1 MIGGVLAVNLA
12 FVVVG
17 YALLGRPRWHWSWAG
32 LALLVGAG
40 AVGTLVF
47 FATIVGL
54 HASLW
59 VAALAAV
66 ILVALGGFAPSN
78 RLSLAQRPGARVG
91 PLAGALFGL
100 VTAVCLLGIVGGF
113 RSSPWLD
120 DAWGIWLPKGL
131 ALWHHGL
138 DARLFVPNGGFVT
151 FGVPD
156 YPLWWSVLSSLDVQ
170 AAGEV
175 DVRVMCAQLA
185 LLTAGFVGATA
196 RLLWGY
202 VRPSVLAAGLALL
215 VLSPELWRHVQ
226 GGVADLP
233 LALYL
238 ALGVLS
244 GALWLKSRAPFHL
257 VLAGF
262 AFAVALQIKTEALP
276 EVAAL
281 VLVGTL
287 FARRLAW
294 TGFALLAALPWILW
308 RWIEDVPSRA
318 KLDFTRTD
326 RLPDAVRA
334 VSEHL
339 FDPTEWLVL
348 VPAVIVLALL
358 ARRPKSLLVPA
369 ALVAVVLFAYWIDR
383 DEIGYVLATSA
394 YRVIDPIVLSAAV
407 LIPLLAESFLQQREP
422 LREDRALVGEPR
434 DDRRVVQ
441 QH

>member
-369 ALVAVVLFAYWIDR
+369 ALVAVVLVAYWIDR

>member
-1 MIGGVLAVNLA
+1 
-12 FVVVG
+12 VG
-17 YALLGRPRWHWSWAG
+17 R
-32 LALLVGAG
+32 
-40 AVGTLVF
+40 
-47 FATIVGL
+47 
-54 HASLW
+54 
-59 VAALAAV
+59 
-66 ILVALGGFAPSN
+66 
-78 RLSLAQRPGARVG
+78 
-91 PLAGALFGL
+91 LAGALFGL
-100 VTAVCLLGIVGGF
+100 VAAVCLLGIVGGF

-138 DARLFVPNGGFVT
+138 DARLFVPNGEFVT

-156 YPLWWSVLSSLDVQ
+156 YPLWWSVVSSLDVQ
-170 AAGEV
+170 AARDV

-185 LLTAGFVGATA
+185 LLTAGFGGAVA

-202 VRPSVLAAGLALL
+202 VRPTVLAAALALL

-233 LALYL
+233 LAIFL

-262 AFAVALQIKTEALP
+262 SFAAALQIKTEALP
-276 EVAAL
+276 EVA
-281 VLVGTL
+281 VLVVVGAL
-287 FARRLAW
+287 FSRRLAW
-294 TGFALLAALPWILW
+294 TGLALLAALPWLLW

-318 KLDFTRTD
+318 AFDFTRAD
-326 RLPDAVRA
+326 RLPDATRA
-334 VSEHL
+334 VTEHL

-348 VPAVIVLALL
+348 VPAVVVLALI
-358 ARRPKSLLVPA
+358 ARRAKTLLVPA
-369 ALVAVVLFAYWIDR
+369 ALVAVVLVAYWIDR

-394 YRVIDPIVLSAAV
+394 YRVIDPVVLSAAV

>member
-17 YALLGRPRWHWSWAG
+17 YALLGRARWHWSWAG

-66 ILVALGGFAPSN
+66 ILVALGAFGPSS
-78 RLSLAQRPGARVG
+78 SLVLGQRPGARVG

-138 DARLFVPNGGFVT
+138 DARLFVPNGEFVT

-156 YPLWWSVLSSLDVQ
+156 YPLWWSVVSSLDVQ
-170 AAGEV
+170 AAGDV

-185 LLTAGFVGATA
+185 LLTAGFIGATA

-294 TGFALLAALPWILW
+294 TGLALLASLPWLLW

-369 ALVAVVLFAYWIDR
+369 ALVAVVLVAYWIDR

-394 YRVIDPIVLSAAV
+394 YRVIDPVVLSAAV

>member
-17 YALLGRPRWHWSWAG
+17 YALLGRARWHWSWAG

-47 FATIVGL
+47 FATILGL

-59 VAALAAV
+59 VAAVTAV
-66 ILVALGGFAPSN
+66 ILVALGRFAPRN
-78 RLSLAQRPGARVG
+78 RLVLGQRPGGGVG

-100 VTAVCLLGIVGGF
+100 VAAVCLLGIVGGF

-138 DARLFVPNGGFVT
+138 DARLFVPNGELVT

-156 YPLWWSVLSSLDVQ
+156 YPLWWSVVSSLDVQ
-170 AAGEV
+170 AAGDV

-185 LLTAGFVGATA
+185 LLTVGFVGAVA
-196 RLLWGY
+196 RLTWGY

-257 VLAGF
+257 VLTGF

-294 TGFALLAALPWILW
+294 TGLALLAALPWLLW

-348 VPAVIVLALL
+348 VPALIVLALL
-358 ARRPKSLLVPA
+358 ARRPKTLLVPA
-369 ALVAVVLFAYWIDR
+369 ALVAVVLVAYWIDR

>member
-1 MIGGVLAVNLA
+1 MIGGVFAVNLA

-47 FATIVGL
+47 FAAIVGL

-59 VAALAAV
+59 VGAAAAFG
-66 ILVALGGFAPSN
+66 LVALGLVGARGSEP
-78 RLSLAQRPGARVG
+78 LARPGARMG
-91 PLAGALFGL
+91 PWAAALFGL
-100 VTAVCLLGIVGGF
+100 VAAVCLLGVVGGF

-138 DARLFVPNGGFVT
+138 DARLFVPNGDFVT

-156 YPLWWSVLSSLDVQ
+156 YPLWWSVVSSLDVQ
-170 AAGEV
+170 AAGDV

-196 RLLWGY
+196 RLLWGH
-202 VRPSVLAAGLALL
+202 VRPTVLAAALALI

-233 LALYL
+233 LAIFL

-244 GALWLKSRAPFHL
+244 GALWLRSRASFHL

-262 AFAVALQIKTEALP
+262 SLAVALQIKTEALP

-294 TGFALLAALPWILW
+294 TGLALLAALPWLLW
-308 RWIEDVPSRA
+308 RRMEDVPSRA
-318 KLDFTRTD
+318 KLDFTRAD
-326 RLPDAVRA
+326 RLPDATRA
-334 VSEHL
+334 VAEHL

-348 VPAVIVLALL
+348 IPAVIVLALL
-358 ARRPKSLLVPA
+358 ARRPKALLVPA
-369 ALVAVVLFAYWIDR
+369 ALVAVVLVAYWIDR

-394 YRVIDPIVLSAAV
+394 YRVIDPVVLSAAV

-422 LREDRALVGEPR
+422 LREDRALVGKPR